1 MPISPY
7 NHEGYFDPTAY
18 YALTA
23 VDRQQRQERYR
34 PIVCIIA
41 PENVDDN
48 LFRRFAVAQHYI
60 PLCPE
65 RMLADAAQD
74 DSLAMFM
81 SIALLLSGIIGLLG
95 DSKIIA
101 LLAIGVLLIGL
112 LIGIGCIV
120 AVQKKYNNGIF

>member
-7 NHEGYFDPTAY
+7 NHEGYFDPTSY

-23 VDRQQRQERYR
+23 VDRQQRQARYR
-34 PIVCIIA
+34 PSVCIIA
-41 PENVDDN
+41 PEGVDDT
-48 LFRRFAVAQHYI
+48 LFRRFAVAQLYI

-81 SIALLLSGIIGLLG
+81 SIALL
-95 DSKIIA
+95 SKCAELWIFGNA
-101 LLAIGVLLIGL
+101 QCAD
-112 LIGIGCIV
+112 
-120 AVQKKYNNGIF
+120 AVGYARYKGKTVRRFTTECEEVHKHA